1 MRDTVV
7 RVWNG
12 EAKVAR
18 WLLYIPFA
26 FLSYLYHIA
35 LMAREYMY
43 RTGIMATQSAPIPV
57 VSVGNITLGGTG
69 KTPVVERLSR
79 RFKDAGYNPGI
90 ITRGYMRKRSGT
102 FAVDVRNDSAH
113 TAGDE
118 AYMLARRTRIPV
130 IVGKDRMKAIEQGI
144 EEKNIDM
151 AILDDGFQVRDLR
164 KDVDILILNGRESLS
179 RQELFPLG
187 PYREPVSRVRESD
200 TILVS
205 KSEPDSATLYF
216 TQGIPRFQVRFKPV
230 HLYNVK
236 KNAMAHYRFLRNK
249 KVLAFSGLGDNQS
262 FFQLLRQIGAD
273 VVQEIP
279 FPDHHRYTAG
289 DLRRMGSAENVQCI
303 VTTEK
308 DAVKLMGMDVPDN
321 LFYLSIEARIE
332 DEDTLMDL
340 LLKKLGTRSPDRLA

>member
-1 MRDTVV
+1 MSNR
-7 RVWNG
+7 N
-12 EAKVAR
+12 
-18 WLLYIPFA
+18 
-26 FLSYLYHIA
+26 
-35 LMAREYMY
+35 
-43 RTGIMATQSAPIPV
+43 RTAPPSISPRA
-57 VSVGNITLGGTG
+57 S
-69 KTPVVERLSR
+69 
-79 RFKDAGYNPGI
+79 
-90 ITRGYMRKRSGT
+90 
-102 FAVDVRNDSAH
+102 
-113 TAGDE
+113 
-118 AYMLARRTRIPV
+118 
-130 IVGKDRMKAIEQGI
+130 
-144 EEKNIDM
+144 
-151 AILDDGFQVRDLR
+151 
-164 KDVDILILNGRESLS
+164 
-179 RQELFPLG
+179 
-187 PYREPVSRVRESD
+187 
-200 TILVS
+200 
-205 KSEPDSATLYF
+205 
-216 TQGIPRFQVRFKPV
+216 PRFQARFKPV

>member
-1 MRDTVV
+1 
-7 RVWNG
+7 
-12 EAKVAR
+12 
-18 WLLYIPFA
+18 
-26 FLSYLYHIA
+26 
-35 LMAREYMY
+35 
-43 RTGIMATQSAPIPV
+43 
-57 VSVGNITLGGTG
+57 
-69 KTPVVERLSR
+69 
-79 RFKDAGYNPGI
+79 
-90 ITRGYMRKRSGT
+90 
-102 FAVDVRNDSAH
+102 
-113 TAGDE
+113 
-118 AYMLARRTRIPV
+118 
-130 IVGKDRMKAIEQGI
+130 
-144 EEKNIDM
+144 M

-216 TQGIPRFQVRFKPV
+216 TQGIPRFQVRYSPV
-230 HLYNVK
+230 HLYNMK
-236 KNAMAHYRFLRNK
+236 KNAIAHYRFLKDK

-273 VVQEIP
+273 VVEEIP
-279 FPDHHRYTAG
+279 FPDHHRYTVG
-289 DLRRMGSAENVQCI
+289 DLGRMESAKSVQCI

-332 DEDTLMDL
+332 DEDTLMEL